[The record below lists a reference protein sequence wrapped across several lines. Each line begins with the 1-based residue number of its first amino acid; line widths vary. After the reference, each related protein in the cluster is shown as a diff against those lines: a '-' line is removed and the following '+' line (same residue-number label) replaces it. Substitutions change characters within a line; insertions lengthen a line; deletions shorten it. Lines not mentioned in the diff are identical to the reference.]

1 MTREELLELI
11 QSDEE
16 IQRAIKDA
24 VDSENYRADARFV
37 GHKFELTDENYLGFD
52 GDVLLHQYTCKHCGR
67 HDYLHPSK
75 DKNKDWNGGKGDG
88 HLCPILLQK

>member
-1 MTREELLELI
+1 
-11 QSDEE
+11 
-16 IQRAIKDA
+16 
-24 VDSENYRADARFV
+24 
-37 GHKFELTDENYLGFD
+37 LTDENYLGFD

>member
-1 MTREELLELI
+1 MKQLFKIIRQLYCRVFI
-11 QSDEE
+11 
-16 IQRAIKDA
+16 
-24 VDSENYRADARFV
+24 
-37 GHKFELTDENYLGFD
+37 GHKFEMTDENYLGFD

-88 HLCPILLQK
+88 HLCPILLQE

>member
-1 MTREELLELI
+1 MKQLFKIIRQLYCGVFI
-11 QSDEE
+11 
-16 IQRAIKDA
+16 
-24 VDSENYRADARFV
+24 
-37 GHKFELTDENYLGFD
+37 GHKFEMTDENYLGFD

-88 HLCPILLQK
+88 HLCPILLQS